1 MRFLVFKHIECEHP
15 GKFRTYLDESGVIW
29 DSVELDKGEKIP
41 NLEKYDALW
50 VMGGPMNVWEE
61 EKYPWLIDE
70 KKSIRKWV
78 EDIKRPYLGICLGHQ
93 LLADSLGGRCGIQN
107 PPEIG
112 IFKIELTK
120 KGINDPIFKGMEKNQ
135 FCLQWHSVQ
144 VKEPPKNSVILAS
157 SQNCEVQ
164 AMKVGEYAWSMQYH
178 VEVENDTVENW
189 SKIPE
194 YYLALE
200 RSIGKESIDILT
212 QSSLELMP
220 NFNNNCK
227 KLFINFYAAV
237 QQISEKH
244 HLTKKIF

>member
-1 MRFLVFKHIECEHP
+1 MQ
-15 GKFRTYLDESGVIW
+15 
-29 DSVELDKGEKIP
+29 VE
-41 NLEKYDALW
+41 
-50 VMGGPMNVWEE
+50 
-61 EKYPWLIDE
+61 
-70 KKSIRKWV
+70 
-78 EDIKRPYLGICLGHQ
+78 
-93 LLADSLGGRCGIQN
+93 
-107 PPEIG
+107 
-112 IFKIELTK
+112 
-120 KGINDPIFKGMEKNQ
+120 
-135 FCLQWHSVQ
+135 
-144 VKEPPKNSVILAS
+144 EPPQDAIVLAS
-157 SQNCEVQ
+157 SPICRVQ
-164 AMKVGEYAWSMQYH
+164 AMRVGEYAWSMQYH
-178 VEVENDTVENW
+178 VEVEPDTVENW